1 MTLSQHIID
10 ELAKTVK
17 PTTVKRYKA
26 WSNIISPGGYKVDEF
41 INFHKFIDDQF
52 KSRKDCGSILSV
64 IIKVLSIEG
73 KDTELYQKLRNEVMS
88 SKDLFEKPSEGE
100 KEREISVDEV
110 YSRRQQ
116 LLHKYFENPKR
127 QTSYQL
133 QYLYMITEIAPFRT
147 QDYIGVSFS
156 PDTSTNYVDMPN
168 QSLVYNE
175 GKTVNS
181 KRTIKIPDDVFQIIK
196 QNKERFKA
204 TYLFQSIKKGKSFSE
219 AAIVSLV
226 KDIFDGKN
234 ITPQLLRQI
243 FVSHY
248 NDTEMNKKDRIIK
261 AHEMGHTFRMAETNY
276 TKFSKAIHD
285 KETII
290 QEQRDTI
297 FNLRGYIKSLE
308 DERSTCTC

>member
-10 ELAKTVK
+10 ELAKTIK
-17 PTTVKRYKA
+17 PVTIKRYKA
-26 WSNIISPGGYKVDEF
+26 WSNLISPGEYNVENF
-41 INFHKFIDDQF
+41 VNFHKSIDDEF
-52 KSRKDCGSILSV
+52 KARKDGGSILSV

-73 KDTELYQKLRNEVMS
+73 KNTEIYQKLRNDIMS
-88 SKDLFEKPSEGE
+88 AKDVFEKPTEGE
-100 KEREISVDEV
+100 KEREISVEEV

-116 LLHKYFENPKR
+116 LLHKYLENPTR
-127 QTSYQL
+127 ETSYQL

-181 KRTIKIPDDVFQIIK
+181 KRTIKIPDDVFDIIK
-196 QNKERFKA
+196 QNKERFNA
-204 TYLFQSIKKGKSFSE
+204 TYLFRSTRKNASMNETAF
-219 AAIVSLV
+219 VLLV
-226 KDIFDGKN
+226 KNIFDGKN

-248 NDTEMNKKDRIIK
+248 SDIEMNKKDRIIK

-285 KETII
+285 KDTII
-290 QEQRDTI
+290 QELRDTI
-297 FNLRGYIKSLE
+297 LNLRGYIKTLE
-308 DERSTCTC
+308 NERSAGTC